1 MGVYGEYWMKMSA
14 VDVGAL
20 IAVSEHGGG
29 SGISAIV
36 MYIHL
41 LYTQSPGPCSDAVEQ
56 ESVEQDSVE

>member
-1 MGVYGEYWMKMSA
+1 MHMSA

-20 IAVSEHGGG
+20 GGRGEHGGG

-41 LYTQSPGPCSDAVEQ
+41 LYTQPPGPCSDAVEQ
-56 ESVEQDSVE
+56 ESVEQATVEQATVE

>member
-1 MGVYGEYWMKMSA
+1 MNMSA

-20 IAVSEHGGG
+20 VGRVEHGSG

-41 LYTQSPGPCSDAVEQ
+41 LYTQSPGPCSDSVEQ
-56 ESVEQDSVE
+56 ESGE

>member
-1 MGVYGEYWMKMSA
+1 MHMSA

-20 IAVSEHGGG
+20 GGRGEHGGG

-41 LYTQSPGPCSDAVEQ
+41 LYTRPYGPCSDAVEQ